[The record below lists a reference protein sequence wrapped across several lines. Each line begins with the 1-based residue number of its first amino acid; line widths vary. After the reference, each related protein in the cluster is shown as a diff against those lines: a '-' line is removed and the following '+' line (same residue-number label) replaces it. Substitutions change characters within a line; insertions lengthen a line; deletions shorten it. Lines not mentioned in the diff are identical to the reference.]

1 MADTYNN
8 VTEKTSKKCSAMN
21 FSWGAWPYQEVL
33 ATDTRRF
40 TDGECSLTVRRFYC
54 SSGLGTPARTIATS
68 QAVSGRGLGRASAS
82 RLPSSL
88 LDLAGGVFQFD

>member
-21 FSWGAWPYQEVL
+21 FPWGAWPYQEVL

-54 SSGLGTPARTIATS
+54 SSGLAGVAGILPMNLP
-68 QAVSGRGLGRASAS
+68 RG
-82 RLPSSL
+82 
-88 LDLAGGVFQFD
+88 